1 MSENRS
7 GRDTVPD
14 WLLERLAHDDLPPA
28 EARRIRGLLRAE
40 PNGEARL
47 AALLASDREI
57 LTEQPS
63 AQVAAE
69 VKRRLAQAN
78 ARQAAAAPRAKASTW
93 AWAMSGLTVGAA
105 ALVFVVGG
113 MRAGQRPV
121 DGLAPPDLEP
131 EILREKGEKRPH
143 LAVFRKSEDHA
154 DRLGAGAAVH
164 AGDVLQLAYVS
175 AARPFG
181 VIVSIDARGTIT
193 PHLPQTPGTA
203 ARLTDAGETLLP
215 NSYELDNSP
224 GFERFV
230 LVTGDA
236 PFSTAVV
243 NEALRPG
250 GAALPPNLS
259 MVDLTLRK
267 ETP

>member
-1 MSENRS
+1 MSQNRPVS
-7 GRDTVPD
+7 D
-14 WLLERLAHDDLPPA
+14 WLIERLAAGDLPPA
-28 EARRIRGLLRAE
+28 EAERVRALLRAE
-40 PNGEARL
+40 PGGDARL
-47 AALLASDREI
+47 DALAASNREI
-57 LTEQPS
+57 LTTLPP

-69 VKRRLAQAN
+69 VKRRLARTSAAQA
-78 ARQAAAAPRAKASTW
+78 REPRRSISWTFAL
-93 AWAMSGLTVGAA
+93 SGVAIGIAG
-105 ALVFVVGG
+105 LVLVLGP
-113 MRAGQRPV
+113 MRRAG
-121 DGLAPPDLEP
+121 EP
-131 EILREKGEKRPH
+131 GAGIATTPAEREIIREKGDKHPH
-143 LAVFRKSEDHA
+143 LAVFRKRDDHA
-154 DRLGAGAAVH
+154 DRLGAGAEVR
-164 AGDVLQLAYVS
+164 AGDVLQLAYV
-175 AARPFG
+175 AAGRPFG

-203 ARLTDAGETLLP
+203 VRLADSGETLLP

-236 PFSTAVV
+236 PFATAVV

-259 MVDLTLRK
+259 LVDLTLRK